1 MSMYFNNFNW
11 AFQLLYP
18 SLVWKKKVT
27 AKELF
32 LTFDDG
38 PVPNATEFV
47 LEELDKWNV
56 KATFFCVG
64 DNVRKYPN
72 LLKEIIQR
80 GHAAGNHTFN
90 HLNGWKNADNY
101 YLENVELCQ
110 AVIEEVRREA
120 GLQQSP
126 AKQLFRPPYGK
137 IRRSQ
142 VKELQKS
149 YEIIMWNVLT
159 GDYDQKLKEEACL
172 AKAINYSTPGSIVI
186 FHDSI
191 KASKNMKYVLPRY
204 LEYFLSKGFEF
215 KTL

>member
-1 MSMYFNNFNW
+1 MYFNNYTW

-18 SLVWKKKVT
+18 SLVWKKKV
-27 AKELF
+27 KGNELF

-38 PVPNATEFV
+38 PVPDATEFV

-64 DNVRKYPN
+64 DNVRKYPH
-72 LLKEIIQR
+72 LLKEIIKR
-80 GHAAGNHTFN
+80 GHIAGNHTFN
-90 HLNGWKNADNY
+90 HLNGWRNDNEEY
-101 YLENVELCQ
+101 FNNIESCQ
-110 AVIEEVRREA
+110 AAIDEVKREVGVDQGA
-120 GLQQSP
+120 T
-126 AKQLFRPPYGK
+126 KDLFRPPYGK
-137 IRRSQ
+137 IKSSQ
-142 VKELQKS
+142 SKELQKS

-159 GDYDQKLKEEACL
+159 GDYDQNLKEEECL
-172 AKAINYSTPGSIVI
+172 AKSIKYSTPGSIVI

-204 LEYFLSKGFEF
+204 IEYFLSKGFEF